1 MAKKETQRQQ
11 SARVALLSKEP
22 SPSLERI
29 NKIKQWHIDQAI
41 ADTKPVATLNLSITA
56 CGRIITQG
64 VCIEEEHAQVFLG
77 ELHAVITRI
86 QSQLRPSEP
95 VVKLVRSA

>member
-1 MAKKETQRQQ
+1 
-11 SARVALLSKEP
+11 
-22 SPSLERI
+22 
-29 NKIKQWHIDQAI
+29 
-41 ADTKPVATLNLSITA
+41 
-56 CGRIITQG
+56 

-86 QSQLRPSEP
+86 QSQLRASEP